1 MGKRS
6 IRVILDTNWYVSAS
20 INRRSRRT
28 LYDLLTNQR
37 LCLLGTQKLVDEYST
52 VIFRKKFQQII
63 RANQVRR
70 FLNLVMPR
78 LEQVELRSTFFASQD
93 PKDNYLL
100 ALAHDGKADYL
111 VTGDPDLLVLVQF
124 GETRIVRM
132 AEFQAILSDD
142 RLQ

>member
-63 RANQVRR
+63 SANQVRR

-124 GETRIVRM
+124 GETRIVKM
-132 AEFQAILSDD
+132 AEFQAILADD

>member
-1 MGKRS
+1 MGKRP

-52 VIFRKKFQQII
+52 VIFRKKFQQFI

-78 LEQVELRSTFFASQD
+78 LEQVELHSTFFASQD
-93 PKDNYLL
+93 PNDNYLL

-111 VTGDPDLLVLVQF
+111 VTGDPDLLVLVRF
-124 GETRIVRM
+124 GETHIVKM
-132 AEFQAILSDD
+132 AEFQALLTGDGH
-142 RLQ
+142 

>member
-124 GETRIVRM
+124 GETRIVKM
-132 AEFQAILSDD
+132 AEFQAILADD